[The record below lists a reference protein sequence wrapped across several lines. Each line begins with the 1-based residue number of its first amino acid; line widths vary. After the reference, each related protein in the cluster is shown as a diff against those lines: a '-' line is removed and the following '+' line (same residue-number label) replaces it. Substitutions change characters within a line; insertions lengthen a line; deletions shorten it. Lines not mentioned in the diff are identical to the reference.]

1 MSEEKRLATEE
12 HLDSRIMEFLKPRM
26 GARFKTWMN
35 ICAHC
40 SLCSDTCHFY
50 LSSGKEPKMVP
61 SYKIRFLKDM
71 LRKKGKVDKAYLQEV

>member
-1 MSEEKRLATEE
+1 MIMESNTGPRSDKMSEEKRLATEE

-40 SLCSDTCHFY
+40 ALCSDTCHFY
-50 LSSGKEPKMVP
+50 LISITP
-61 SYKIRFLKDM
+61 
-71 LRKKGKVDKAYLQEV
+71 